1 MKGVFRRLGT
11 RSVNAGISGSLG
23 GHPKGHRPLRYKNP
37 SERWI
42 RPQNHPHPPSFA
54 PLQTAPPLDL
64 RSNHYIVT
72 MSFSGFPEFNI
83 DDLTGFDNNSYG
95 GDSFG
100 FDRSN
105 WDLPDVAGPSQ
116 HYSGA
121 DVQGGLNGYQDFP
134 SPFSAP
140 TSLYPIHG
148 EFSNEGKLDCT
159 SQRASSFI

>member
-37 SERWI
+37 SEGSI

-54 PLQTAPPLDL
+54 PLQTASPLDL

-72 MSFSGFPEFNI
+72 MPFSGFPEFNI
-83 DDLTGFDNNSYG
+83 GDLAGFDNL
-95 GDSFG
+95 G
-100 FDRSN
+100 FNRSS
-105 WDLPDVAGPSQ
+105 WDLSDVAGPSQ

-140 TSLYPIHG
+140 TSLYPTHG
-148 EFSNEGKLDCT
+148 EFPNEGKLDCT